1 MRDVI
6 RGIMGGLL
14 TAVLFFGPA
23 APLYAAA
30 GNVGSRGAE
39 GADAIIHLW
48 ADQGDDAVDK
58 WTIEVEASGDDF
70 TINAGSTEV
79 LNIDTNGT
87 VTIPLGTIAITD
99 SMTVGDTLTVSGQY
113 AVVGPNAGTNYL
125 VQSGTSTNGATVT
138 FEIAFSSA
146 TVPVV
151 SAWYTDTLASGAS
164 NATVWGASEVS
175 NQFVVATGQAAPVGA
190 PATNVSW
197 FAIGVRP

>member
-79 LNIDTNGT
+79 LNITTNGVLAFT
-87 VTIPLGTIAITD
+87 GGQA
-99 SMTVGDTLTVSGQY
+99 TLEDGSLASAVSVPTNSTLQLEGIVNQLSAAGGANNATQ
-113 AVVGPNAGTNYL
+113 AV
-125 VQSGTSTNGATVT
+125 
-138 FEIAFSSA
+138 
-146 TVPVV
+146 
-151 SAWYTDTLASGAS
+151 TLASLPSGTTGFFLLPNTGSSNSFSIAQTANWKSPAIAVGPLEMAVVYASAS
-164 NATVWGASEVS
+164 NAFYG
-175 NQFVVATGQAAPVGA
+175 
-190 PATNVSW
+190 
-197 FAIGVRP
+197 GVLVQDLHQ